1 MIVEIFTIE
10 KGRIVDSLVV
20 KNTLTNTGREYI
32 AKIIGGLHT
41 KPFKYIQIGT
51 GTKPPSNEDTELDQF
66 YAEKEASVEEY
77 RAWWV
82 EHPYWIANVLDCTFS
97 FSEEVTIT
105 EAGIF
110 DDLHTNSPNML
121 ARVVFSP
128 RYMTPDKTLR
138 IRWGIRVF

>member
-51 GTKPPSNEDTELDQF
+51 GTTYPTPDDTALENF
-66 YAEKEASVEEY
+66 YDEKEANVEVFTIEDKFE
-77 RAWWV
+77 AT
-82 EHPYWIANVLDCTFS
+82 VLDCSFS
-97 FSEEVTIT
+97 FTEDVEIT

-110 DDLHTNSPNML
+110 DDLQANSPNML
-121 ARVVFSP
+121 ARVVFPARKMSSE
-128 RYMTPDKTLR
+128 KTLR
-138 IRWGIRVF
+138 IRWGIKVD

>member
-1 MIVEIFTIE
+1 MTVEILTIE
-10 KGRIVDSLVV
+10 KGKVVDSLVV
-20 KNTLTNTGREYI
+20 KNTLVNVGREYI
-32 AKIIGGLHT
+32 AKITGGLHT

-51 GTKPPSNEDTELDQF
+51 GTKPSSPEDTGLDQF
-66 YAEKEASVEEY
+66 YAEKEASVSSYTTYEGD
-77 RAWWV
+77 
-82 EHPYWIANVLDCTFS
+82 WIANVLDCTFS

-110 DDLHTNSPNML
+110 DDLYTNSPNML

-128 RYMTPDKTLR
+128 RKMTPDKTLR